1 MAKTE
6 TFTAEEKAAMKERVR
21 ESKARGKVSMEEAE
35 AEVLAKI
42 AEFDDGDRE
51 LAEKVHAIVRE
62 NAPELM
68 PRLWYGQPAYA
79 KDGKVLCFFQP
90 SGKFKARYCTLGFN
104 DVAALDD
111 GTMWPTGFAVTKLTA
126 ADEKRIAA
134 LVKQAAG

>member
-1 MAKTE
+1 MPKTE
-6 TFTAEEKAAMKERVR
+6 TFTAQEKAAMRERVR
-21 ESKARGKVSMEEAE
+21 ETKARGKVSLEEAE

-42 AEFDDGDRE
+42 AEFGDADRA

-90 SGKFKARYCTLGFN
+90 SGKFKTRYCTLGFT

-111 GTMWPTGFAVTKLTA
+111 GNMWPTAFALTKLTA

-134 LVKQAAG
+134 LVTQAAA